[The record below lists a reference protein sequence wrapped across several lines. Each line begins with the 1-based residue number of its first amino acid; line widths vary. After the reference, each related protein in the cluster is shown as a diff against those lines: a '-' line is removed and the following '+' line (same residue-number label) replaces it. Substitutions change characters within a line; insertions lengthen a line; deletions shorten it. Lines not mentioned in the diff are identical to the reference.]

1 MHTLFAAS
9 ASLLLAAS
17 APPVP
22 VPGLAELARL
32 EAQYAPVDLTVDVS
46 QLPEG
51 ERQALSRLVQ
61 AARLMDAIFLK
72 QTWAG
77 NGSLL
82 MSLASSPTPLGRA
95 QLRYFLINR
104 GPWDMLNRNRPFLA
118 GVPEKPEGGNFY
130 PPGATKEQVSRW
142 EATLSPEQRARAS
155 DFFTTLRSSP
165 DGTFTVLPYSEAY
178 QGELALAA
186 ALLRDAARLTAQ
198 PTLKAYLEKRAD
210 AFLSNDYYASDVAWM
225 ELDASIEPTIGPYE
239 VYEDGWFNAKAAFEA
254 FITVR
259 DEAASAKLA
268 RFSGELQGLENALPL
283 ESQYKNPKLGAF
295 APIRVV
301 NNLFCSGDGN
311 HGVQTAAFNLP
322 NDERVLK
329 EKGSKRVM
337 LKNVQE
343 AKYQRTLLPIAKVV
357 LTAAEQPKVSFE
369 AFFTHILMHELMH
382 GLGPHNIQVGSRA
395 TTVRQELQGSYSA
408 LEEAKADISGLW
420 ALQQLVDKGVV
431 EKSLEQSM
439 YVTYLA
445 SAFRSLRFG
454 LADAHGKGVALQVNW
469 LLDQGAYQTGPDGRF
484 SVVPGKI
491 KGAVRSLTQEILSI
505 QATGDG
511 PRARALLERM
521 GVIRPEVQRML
532 GKLAQLPV
540 DIAPRFTTAEQLT
553 AQFP

>member
-1 MHTLFAAS
+1 MLPLLAS
-9 ASLLLAAS
+9 SALSLLAAS
-17 APPVP
+17 ASP
-22 VPGLAELARL
+22 VPGLTELARL
-32 EAQYAPVDLTVDVS
+32 EAQYAPVELRVDVS
-46 QLPEG
+46 GLPES
-51 ERQALSRLVQ
+51 ERQALARLVQ
-61 AARLMDAIFLK
+61 AARLMDAVFLE

-82 MSLASSPTPLGRA
+82 LALSGASTPLGRA

-104 GPWDMLNRNRPFLA
+104 GPWDMLDHNRPFLP
-118 GVPEKPEGGNFY
+118 GVPEKPEGANFY
-130 PPGATKEQVSRW
+130 PPGATKEQVASW
-142 EATLSPEQRARAS
+142 EASLTPEQRARAS
-155 DFFTTLRSSP
+155 GFFTTVVASP
-165 DGTFTVLPYSEAY
+165 DGTFTVVPYSEAY

-186 ALLRDAARLTAQ
+186 ALLRDAARLTTQ
-198 PTLKAYLEKRAD
+198 PTLKAFLEKRAD

-225 ELDASIEPTIGPYE
+225 ELDSSIEPTIGPYE

-268 RFSGELQGLENALPL
+268 RFSAQLQALENALPL
-283 ESQYKNPKLGAF
+283 EDRYKNAKLGTL

-301 NNLFCSGDGN
+301 NSLFCSGDGN

-322 NDERVLK
+322 NDERVVK
-329 EKGSKRVM
+329 EMGSKRVM

-357 LTAAEQPKVSFE
+357 LTAAAQPKVSFD

-382 GLGPHNIQVGSRA
+382 GLGPHNIQVGTRA

-431 EKSLEQSM
+431 DKSMEQSM

-484 SVVPGKI
+484 SVVPAKI
-491 KGAVRSLTQEILSI
+491 QAAVRSLTQEILSI

-511 PRARALLERM
+511 PRARALLQRM

-532 GKLAQLPV
+532 EKLVHLPV

>member
-1 MHTLFAAS
+1 MHALLAAS
-9 ASLLLAAS
+9 ASLLLASSAS
-17 APPVP
+17 P
-22 VPGLAELARL
+22 VPGLTELARL
-32 EAQYAPVDLTVDVS
+32 EAQYAPVELRVDVTK
-46 QLPEG
+46 LPES
-51 ERQALSRLVQ
+51 ERKVLARLVQ
-61 AARLMDAIFLK
+61 AARLMDAVFLR

-77 NGSLL
+77 NSSLL
-82 MSLASSPTPLGRA
+82 VRLSGTETPLARA

-104 GPWDMLNRNRPFLA
+104 GPWDGLDHNRPFLP

-130 PPGATKEQVSRW
+130 PPGASKEQVSSW
-142 EATLSPEQRARAS
+142 EAALAPEQRARAS
-155 DFFTTLRSSP
+155 GFFTTVRASP
-165 DGTFTVLPYSEAY
+165 DGTFTVVPYSEAY
-178 QGELALAA
+178 QGELALAS
-186 ALLRDAARLTAQ
+186 ALLRDAASLTTQ
-198 PTLKAYLEKRAD
+198 PTLKAYLEKRAE

-239 VYEDGWFNAKAAFEA
+239 VYEDGWFNAKASFEA

-259 DEAASAKLA
+259 DDEASAKLS
-268 RFSGELQGLENALPL
+268 RFSAELQGLENALPL
-283 ESQYKNPKLGAF
+283 EDRYKNAKLGAL

-322 NDERVLK
+322 NDERVVK

-343 AKYQRTLLPIAKVV
+343 AKFQRTLLPIARVV
-357 LTAAEQPKVSFE
+357 LTPAEQPKVSFE

-382 GLGPHNIQVGSRA
+382 GLGPHNIQLGTRA
-395 TTVRQELQGSYSA
+395 TTVRQELQDSYSA

-431 EKSLEQSM
+431 EKSMAQSM

-445 SAFRSLRFG
+445 STFRSLRFG

-469 LLDQGAYQTGPDGRF
+469 LLDQGGFATGPDGRF
-484 SVVPGKI
+484 SVVPAKI
-491 KGAVRSLTQEILSI
+491 QGAVRSLTQEILSI

-511 PRARALLERM
+511 ARARALLGRM
-521 GVIRPEVQRML
+521 GVIRPEVKKML
-532 GKLAQLPV
+532 EKLVHLPV
-540 DIAPRFTTAEQLT
+540 DIAPRFTTADQLT
-553 AQFP
+553 AEFP

>member
-1 MHTLFAAS
+1 MHALLAA
-9 ASLLLAAS
+9 ASLLLAVQP
-17 APPVP
+17 API
-22 VPGLAELARL
+22 PGLGEFARL
-32 EAQYAPVDLTVDVS
+32 EAQYAPVDLKVDVS

-51 ERQALSRLVQ
+51 ERKALARLVQ
-61 AARLMDAIFLK
+61 AARLMDAIFLQ

-82 MSLASSPTPLGRA
+82 VSLSSSATPLGRA

-104 GPWDMLNRNRPFLA
+104 GPWDMLDRNRPFLL

-130 PPGATKEQVSRW
+130 PPGATKEQVARW
-142 EATLSPEQRARAS
+142 EASLPPEQRARAS
-155 DFFTTLRSSP
+155 GFFTTVRASP
-165 DGTFTVLPYSEAY
+165 DGSFSVLPYSEAY

-186 ALLRDAARLTAQ
+186 AFLRDAARLTAQ

-210 AFLSNDYYASDVAWM
+210 AFLTNDYYPSDVAWM
-225 ELDASIEPTIGPYE
+225 ELDASVEPTIGPYE

-268 RFSGELQGLENALPL
+268 RFSSELQGLENALPL
-283 ESQYKNPKLGAF
+283 ENQYKNPKLGAL

-322 NDERVLK
+322 NDERVVK

-343 AKYQRTLLPIAKVV
+343 AKYQKTLLPIAKLV
-357 LTAAEQPKVSFE
+357 LTAAEQPKVSFD

-382 GLGPHNIQVGSRA
+382 GLGPHNIQVGTRA
-395 TTVRQELQGSYSA
+395 TTVRQELEDSYSA

-420 ALQQLVDKGVV
+420 ALQQLIDKGVV
-431 EKSLEQSM
+431 EKSMAQSM

-445 SAFRSLRFG
+445 SQFRSLRFG
-454 LADAHGKGVALQVNW
+454 LADAHGKGVALQLNW
-469 LLDQGAYQTGPDGRF
+469 LLDQGGYQAGEDGRF
-484 SVVPGKI
+484 SVVPTKI
-491 KGAVRSLTQEILSI
+491 QGAVRSLTQEILSI

-511 PRARALLERM
+511 PRARALLARM

-532 GKLAQLPV
+532 QKLAHLPV
-540 DIAPRFTTAEQLT
+540 DIAPRFSTAEQLT
-553 AQFP
+553 AEFP

>member
-1 MHTLFAAS
+1 MHA
-9 ASLLLAAS
+9 LLAAS
-17 APPVP
+17 AALLLTASTPP
-22 VPGLAELARL
+22 VPGLTELSRL
-32 EAQYAPVDLTVDVS
+32 EAQYAPVDLKVDVS
-46 QLPEG
+46 VLPES
-51 ERQALSRLVQ
+51 ERKALARLVQ
-61 AARLMDAIFLK
+61 AARLMDAVFL
-72 QTWAG
+72 QQRWAG
-77 NGSLL
+77 NASLL
-82 MSLASSPTPLGRA
+82 LSLSSVTTPLGRA
-95 QLRYFLINR
+95 QMRYFLINR
-104 GPWDMLNRNRPFLA
+104 GPWDMLDGNRPFLP
-118 GVPEKPEGGNFY
+118 GVPQKPEGANFY
-130 PPGATKEQVSRW
+130 PPGATKEQVLSW
-142 EATLSPEQRARAS
+142 EASLTPEQRARAS
-155 DFFTTLRSSP
+155 DFFTTVRASP

-198 PTLKAYLEKRAD
+198 PTLKSYLEKRAD
-210 AFLSNDYYASDVAWM
+210 AFLSNDYYPSDVAWM

-268 RFSGELQGLENALPL
+268 RFSSELQALENALPL
-283 ESQYKNPKLGAF
+283 ENQYKNSKLGAL

-322 NDERVLK
+322 NDERVVK

-343 AKYQRTLLPIAKVV
+343 AKYQRTLLPIAKLV
-357 LTAAEQPKVSFE
+357 LTPAEQPKVSFE

-382 GLGPHNIQVGSRA
+382 GLGPHNIQVGTRA

-431 EKSLEQSM
+431 EKSMERSM

-469 LLDQGAYQTGPDGRF
+469 LLDQGGYQTGPDGRF
-484 SVVPGKI
+484 SVVPAKI
-491 KGAVRSLTQEILSI
+491 QGAVRSLTQEILSI

-511 PRARALLERM
+511 PRAQALLERM

-532 GKLAQLPV
+532 AKLVHVPV

>member
-1 MHTLFAAS
+1 MHALLAA
-9 ASLLLAAS
+9 ASLLLAAQP
-17 APPVP
+17 API
-22 VPGLAELARL
+22 PGLGEFARL
-32 EAQYAPVDLTVDVS
+32 EAQYAPVDLKVDVS

-51 ERQALSRLVQ
+51 ERKALARLVQ
-61 AARLMDAIFLK
+61 AARLMDAIFLQ

-82 MSLASSPTPLGRA
+82 VSLSSSATPLGRA

-104 GPWDMLNRNRPFLA
+104 GPWDMLDRNRPFLL

-130 PPGATKEQVSRW
+130 PPGATKEQVARW
-142 EATLSPEQRARAS
+142 EASLPPEQRARAS
-155 DFFTTLRSSP
+155 GFFTTVRASP
-165 DGTFTVLPYSEAY
+165 DGSFSVLPYSEAY

-186 ALLRDAARLTAQ
+186 AFLRDAARLTAQ

-210 AFLSNDYYASDVAWM
+210 AFLTNDYYPSDVAWM
-225 ELDASIEPTIGPYE
+225 ELDASVEPTIGPYE
-239 VYEDGWFNAKAAFEA
+239 VYEDGWFHAKAAFEA

-259 DEAASAKLA
+259 DDAASAKLA
-268 RFSGELQGLENALPL
+268 RFSSELQGLENALPL
-283 ESQYKNPKLGAF
+283 ENQYKNPKLGAL

-322 NDERVLK
+322 NDERVVK

-343 AKYQRTLLPIAKVV
+343 AKYQKTLLPIAKLV
-357 LTAAEQPKVSFE
+357 LTAAEQPKVSFD

-382 GLGPHNIQVGSRA
+382 GLGPHNIQVGTRA
-395 TTVRQELQGSYSA
+395 TTVRQELEDSYSA

-420 ALQQLVDKGVV
+420 ALQQLIDKGVV
-431 EKSLEQSM
+431 EKSMAQSM

-445 SAFRSLRFG
+445 SQFRSLRFG
-454 LADAHGKGVALQVNW
+454 LADAHGKGVALQLNW
-469 LLDQGAYQTGPDGRF
+469 LLDQGGYQAGEDGRF
-484 SVVPGKI
+484 SVVPTKI
-491 KGAVRSLTQEILSI
+491 QGAVRSLTQEILSI

-511 PRARALLERM
+511 PRARALLARM

-532 GKLAQLPV
+532 QKLAHLPV
-540 DIAPRFTTAEQLT
+540 DIAPRFSTAEQLT
-553 AQFP
+553 AEFP

>member
-1 MHTLFAAS
+1 MHALLAA
-9 ASLLLAAS
+9 ASLLLAAQP
-17 APPVP
+17 API
-22 VPGLAELARL
+22 PGLGELARL
-32 EAQYAPVDLTVDVS
+32 EAQYAPVDLKVDVS
-46 QLPEG
+46 QLPES
-51 ERQALSRLVQ
+51 ERKALARLVQ
-61 AARLMDAIFLK
+61 AARLMDAIFLQ

-82 MSLASSPTPLGRA
+82 VSLSSAATPLGRA

-104 GPWDMLNRNRPFLA
+104 GPWDMLDRNRPFLL

-130 PPGATKEQVSRW
+130 PPGATKEQVARW
-142 EATLSPEQRARAS
+142 EASLPPEQRARAS
-155 DFFTTLRSSP
+155 GFFTTVRASP
-165 DGTFTVLPYSEAY
+165 DGSFSVLPYSEAY
-178 QGELALAA
+178 QGELARAA
-186 ALLRDAARLTAQ
+186 AFLRDAARLTAQ

-210 AFLSNDYYASDVAWM
+210 AFLTNDYYPSDVAWM

-268 RFSGELQGLENALPL
+268 RFSSELQGLENALPL
-283 ESQYKNPKLGAF
+283 ENQYKNPKLGAL

-322 NDERVLK
+322 NDERVVK

-343 AKYQRTLLPIAKVV
+343 AKYQKTLLPIAKVV
-357 LTAAEQPKVSFE
+357 LTAAEQPKVSFD

-382 GLGPHNIQVGSRA
+382 GLGPHNIQVGTRA
-395 TTVRQELQGSYSA
+395 TTVRQELEDSYSA

-420 ALQQLVDKGVV
+420 ALQQLIDKGVV
-431 EKSLEQSM
+431 EKAMAQSM

-445 SAFRSLRFG
+445 SEFRSLRFG
-454 LADAHGKGVALQVNW
+454 LADAHGKGDALQLNW
-469 LLDQGAYQTGPDGRF
+469 LLDQGGYQVGEDGRF
-484 SVVPGKI
+484 SVVPTKI
-491 KGAVRSLTQEILSI
+491 QGAVRSLTQEILSI

-511 PRARALLERM
+511 PRARALLARM

-532 GKLAQLPV
+532 EKLAPLPV
-540 DIAPRFTTAEQLT
+540 DIAPRFSTAEQLT
-553 AQFP
+553 AEFP

>member
-1 MHTLFAAS
+1 MHALLAA
-9 ASLLLAAS
+9 ASLLLAAQP
-17 APPVP
+17 API
-22 VPGLAELARL
+22 PGLGEFARL
-32 EAQYAPVDLTVDVS
+32 EAQYAPVDLKVDVS

-51 ERQALSRLVQ
+51 ERKALARLVQ
-61 AARLMDAIFLK
+61 AARLMDAIFLQ

-82 MSLASSPTPLGRA
+82 VSLSSSATPLGRA

-104 GPWDMLNRNRPFLA
+104 GPWDMLDRNRPFLL

-130 PPGATKEQVSRW
+130 PPGATKEQVARW
-142 EATLSPEQRARAS
+142 EASLPPEQRARAS
-155 DFFTTLRSSP
+155 GFFTTVRASP
-165 DGTFTVLPYSEAY
+165 DGSFSVLPYSEAY

-186 ALLRDAARLTAQ
+186 AFLRDAARLTAQ

-210 AFLSNDYYASDVAWM
+210 AFLTNDYYPSDVAWM
-225 ELDASIEPTIGPYE
+225 ELDASVEPTIGPYE

-259 DEAASAKLA
+259 DDAASAKLA
-268 RFSGELQGLENALPL
+268 RFSSELQGLENALPL
-283 ESQYKNPKLGAF
+283 ENQYKNPKLGAL

-322 NDERVLK
+322 NDERVVK

-343 AKYQRTLLPIAKVV
+343 AKYQKTLLPIAKLV
-357 LTAAEQPKVSFE
+357 LTAAEQPKVSFD

-382 GLGPHNIQVGSRA
+382 GLGPHNIQVGTRA
-395 TTVRQELQGSYSA
+395 TTVRQELEDSYSA

-420 ALQQLVDKGVV
+420 ALQQLIDKGVV
-431 EKSLEQSM
+431 EKSMAQSM

-445 SAFRSLRFG
+445 SQFRSLRFG
-454 LADAHGKGVALQVNW
+454 LADAHGKGVALQLNW
-469 LLDQGAYQTGPDGRF
+469 LLDQGGYQAGEDGRF
-484 SVVPGKI
+484 SVVPTKI
-491 KGAVRSLTQEILSI
+491 QGAVRSLTQEILSI

-511 PRARALLERM
+511 PRARALLARM

-532 GKLAQLPV
+532 QKLAHLPV
-540 DIAPRFTTAEQLT
+540 DIAPRFSTAEQLT
-553 AQFP
+553 AEFP

>member
-1 MHTLFAAS
+1 MHALLAA
-9 ASLLLAAS
+9 ASLLLAAQP
-17 APPVP
+17 API
-22 VPGLAELARL
+22 PGLGEFARL
-32 EAQYAPVDLTVDVS
+32 EAQYAPVDLKVDVS
-46 QLPEG
+46 QLPES
-51 ERQALSRLVQ
+51 ERRALARLVQ
-61 AARLMDAIFLK
+61 AARLMDAIFLQ

-82 MSLASSPTPLGRA
+82 VSLSSSATPLGRA

-104 GPWDMLNRNRPFLA
+104 GPWDMLDRNRPFLL

-130 PPGATKEQVSRW
+130 PPGATKEQVARW
-142 EATLSPEQRARAS
+142 EASLPPEQRARATG
-155 DFFTTLRSSP
+155 FFTTVRASP
-165 DGTFTVLPYSEAY
+165 DGSFSILPYSEAY

-186 ALLRDAARLTAQ
+186 AFLRDAARLTAQ

-210 AFLSNDYYASDVAWM
+210 AFLTNDYYPSDVAWM
-225 ELDASIEPTIGPYE
+225 ELDASVEPTIGPYE

-268 RFSGELQGLENALPL
+268 RFSSELQGLEDALPL
-283 ESQYKNPKLGAF
+283 ENQYKNPKLGAL

-322 NDERVLK
+322 NDERVVK
-329 EKGSKRVM
+329 QKGSKRVM

-343 AKYQRTLLPIAKVV
+343 AKYQKTLLPIAKLV
-357 LTAAEQPKVSFE
+357 LTAAEQPKVSFD

-382 GLGPHNIQVGSRA
+382 GLGPHNIQVGTRA
-395 TTVRQELQGSYSA
+395 TTVRQELEDSYSA

-420 ALQQLVDKGVV
+420 ALQQLIDKGVV
-431 EKSLEQSM
+431 EKSMAQSM

-445 SAFRSLRFG
+445 SQFRSLRFG
-454 LADAHGKGVALQVNW
+454 LADAHGKGVALQLNW
-469 LLDQGAYQTGPDGRF
+469 LLDQGGYQAGEDGRF
-484 SVVPGKI
+484 SVVPTKI
-491 KGAVRSLTQEILSI
+491 QGAVRSLTQEILSI

-511 PRARALLERM
+511 PRARALLARM

-532 GKLAQLPV
+532 EKLAHLPV
-540 DIAPRFTTAEQLT
+540 DIAPHFSTAEQLT
-553 AQFP
+553 AEFP